1 MRDFDEFAAAATQ
14 PLLRLGWLLTGDAE
28 QAQDLAQNTLVRTYG
43 AWHRVR
49 HAEISSG
56 DVGRDDALA
65 YARRVMVNLHTD
77 WLRRRPWREQ
87 PRAEVPEPGG
97 HDGRHH
103 SGHHGGH
110 DGGHG
115 AVEDRAALVAALQS
129 LTRRERAAVV
139 LRYYVD
145 LSEQQTAQTLGV
157 SVGTVKSVCSRALA
171 KLRNSPALRPERRFV
186 RTAQGEQ
193 P

>member
-14 PLLRLGWLLTGDAE
+14 PLLRLGWLLTGHAE
-28 QAQDLAQNTLVRTYG
+28 QAQDLAQTTLIRTYG

-49 HAEISSG
+49 H
-56 DVGRDDALA
+56 DDALS

-77 WLRRRPWREQ
+77 WLRRRPGREQ
-87 PRAEVPEPGG
+87 PRADLPAEGA
-97 HDGRHH
+97 
-103 SGHHGGH
+103 GH

-129 LTRRERAAVV
+129 LTRRERAAIV

-171 KLRNSPALRPERRFV
+171 KLRASPALREERRFV
-186 RTAQGEQ
+186 RAVQGDHHEH
-193 P
+193 

>member
-1 MRDFDEFAAAATQ
+1 MRDFDDFATAATQ

-28 QAQDLAQNTLVRTYG
+28 QAQDLAQQTLIRTYG

-49 HAEISSG
+49 H
-56 DVGRDDALA
+56 DDALS

-87 PRAEVPEPGG
+87 ARAEVPDTGA
-97 HDGRHH
+97 
-103 SGHHGGH
+103 H

-129 LTRRERAAVV
+129 LTRRERAAIV

-171 KLRNSPALRPERRFV
+171 KLRTSPALRGEHPLV
-186 RTAQGEQ
+186 RTAQGEHA
-193 P
+193 

>member
-14 PLLRLGWLLTGDAE
+14 PLLRLGWLLTGHAE
-28 QAQDLAQNTLVRTYG
+28 QPQDLAQTTLIRTYG

-49 HAEISSG
+49 H
-56 DVGRDDALA
+56 DDALS

-87 PRAEVPEPGG
+87 PRADLPAEGT
-97 HDGRHH
+97 
-103 SGHHGGH
+103 GH

-129 LTRRERAAVV
+129 LTRRERAAIV

-145 LSEQQTAQTLGV
+145 LSCQAELL
-157 SVGTVKSVCSRALA
+157 KM
-171 KLRNSPALRPERRFV
+171 
-186 RTAQGEQ
+186 
-193 P
+193 

>member
-28 QAQDLAQNTLVRTYG
+28 QAQDLAQNTLIRAYG

-49 HAEISSG
+49 H
-56 DVGRDDALA
+56 DDALG
-65 YARRVMVNLHTD
+65 YARRIMVNLHTD

-87 PRAEVPEPGG
+87 SRAEVPDAPAGAG
-97 HDGRHH
+97 M
-103 SGHHGGH
+103 HGGGPH

-129 LTRRERAAVV
+129 LTRRERAAIV

-171 KLRNSPALRPERRFV
+171 KLRVSPALREERLFVRTAFV
-186 RTAQGEQ
+186 RTAQGEKS
-193 P
+193 

>member
-14 PLLRLGWLLTGDAE
+14 PLLRLGWLLTGDAD
-28 QAQDLAQNTLVRTYG
+28 QAQDLAQNTLIRTYG

-49 HAEISSG
+49 H
-56 DVGRDDALA
+56 DDALS
-65 YARRVMVNLHTD
+65 YARRIMVNLHTD

-87 PRAEVPEPGG
+87 PRAELPDTG
-97 HDGRHH
+97 
-103 SGHHGGH
+103 SGY

-115 AVEDRAALVAALQS
+115 AVEDRAALIAALQS
-129 LTRRERAAVV
+129 LTRRERAAIV

-145 LSEQQTAQTLGV
+145 LSEQETAQTLGV

-171 KLRNSPALRPERRFV
+171 KLRVSPALREERLFV
-186 RTAQGEQ
+186 RTAQGE
-193 P
+193 PS

>member
-14 PLLRLGWLLTGDAE
+14 PLLRLGWLLTGHAE
-28 QAQDLAQNTLVRTYG
+28 QAQDLAQTTLIRTYG

-49 HAEISSG
+49 H
-56 DVGRDDALA
+56 DDALS

-87 PRAEVPEPGG
+87 PRAELPDTGG
-97 HDGRHH
+97 P
-103 SGHHGGH
+103 

-115 AVEDRAALVAALQS
+115 AIEDRAALVAALQS
-129 LTRRERAAVV
+129 LTRRERAAIV

-171 KLRNSPALRPERRFV
+171 KLRVSPALREERLFV
-186 RTAQGEQ
+186 RTAQGE
-193 P
+193 PS

>member
-1 MRDFDEFAAAATQ
+1 MRDFDEFAAAAAK
-14 PLLRLGWLLTGDAE
+14 PLLRLGWLLTGDAN
-28 QAQDLAQNTLVRTYG
+28 QAQDLAQSTLIRTYG

-49 HAEISSG
+49 H
-56 DVGRDDALA
+56 DDALS
-65 YARRVMVNLHTD
+65 YARRIMVNLHTD

-87 PRAEVPEPGG
+87 PRADL
-97 HDGRHH
+97 HDGNHRGNHRGDL
-103 SGHHGGH
+103 SGGH

-129 LTRRERAAVV
+129 LTRRERAAIV

-171 KLRNSPALRPERRFV
+171 KLRVSPALREERPFV
-186 RTAQGEQ
+186 RTAQGELS
-193 P
+193 

>member
-1 MRDFDEFAAAATQ
+1 MRDFDEFAAAATR

-28 QAQDLAQNTLVRTYG
+28 QAQDLAQTTLIRTYG

-49 HAEISSG
+49 HG
-56 DVGRDDALA
+56 DPGGGDALG

-87 PRAEVPEPGG
+87 PRAELPDTGT
-97 HDGRHH
+97 
-103 SGHHGGH
+103 H
-110 DGGHG
+110 DGGQG
-115 AVEDRAALVAALQS
+115 AVEDRAALVAALQA
-129 LTRRERAAVV
+129 LTRRERAAIV

-145 LSEQQTAQTLGV
+145 LSEQETAQTLGV

-171 KLRNSPALRPERRFV
+171 KLRTSPALRDDLRADRPFIPTGD
-186 RTAQGEQ
+186 RT
-193 P
+193 

>member
-28 QAQDLAQNTLVRTYG
+28 QAQDLAQNTLIRTYG

-49 HAEISSG
+49 H
-56 DVGRDDALA
+56 DDALS
-65 YARRVMVNLHTD
+65 YARRIMVNLHTD

-87 PRAEVPEPGG
+87 PRGELPDTG
-97 HDGRHH
+97 
-103 SGHHGGH
+103 SH
-110 DGGHG
+110 DGGQG
-115 AVEDRAALVAALQS
+115 AVEDRAALVGALQS
-129 LTRRERAAVV
+129 LTRRERATIV

-171 KLRNSPALRPERRFV
+171 KLRVSPALREERLFV
-186 RTAQGEQ
+186 RTAQGE
-193 P
+193 PS

>member
-1 MRDFDEFAAAATQ
+1 MRDFDEFAAAAAQ
-14 PLLRLGWLLTGDAE
+14 PLLRLGWLLTGHAE
-28 QAQDLAQNTLVRTYG
+28 QAQDLAQNTLIRTYG

-49 HAEISSG
+49 H
-56 DVGRDDALA
+56 DDALS

-87 PRAEVPEPGG
+87 PRAELPDT
-97 HDGRHH
+97 DGRD
-103 SGHHGGH
+103 GGH
-110 DGGHG
+110 DGGNG

-129 LTRRERAAVV
+129 LTRRERAAIV

-171 KLRNSPALRPERRFV
+171 KLRVSPALREERLFV
-186 RTAQGEQ
+186 RTAQGE
-193 P
+193 PS

>member
-28 QAQDLAQNTLVRTYG
+28 QAQDLAQNTLIRTYG

-49 HAEISSG
+49 H
-56 DVGRDDALA
+56 DDALS

-87 PRAEVPEPGG
+87 PRADLPDTGT
-97 HDGRHH
+97 
-103 SGHHGGH
+103 H
-110 DGGHG
+110 DGGQG

-129 LTRRERAAVV
+129 LTRRERAAIV
-139 LRYYVD
+139 LRYYAD

-171 KLRNSPALRPERRFV
+171 KLRVSPALREERLFV
-186 RTAQGEQ
+186 RTAQGE
-193 P
+193 PS

>member
-1 MRDFDEFAAAATQ
+1 MRDFDEFAAAAAQ

-28 QAQDLAQNTLVRTYG
+28 QAQDLAQNTLIRTYG

-49 HAEISSG
+49 H
-56 DVGRDDALA
+56 DDALS

-87 PRAEVPEPGG
+87 PRAEVPDTGG
-97 HDGRHH
+97 RDGGL
-103 SGHHGGH
+103 SGGH

-129 LTRRERAAVV
+129 LTRRERAAIV

-145 LSEQQTAQTLGV
+145 LSEQQTALTLGV

-171 KLRNSPALRPERRFV
+171 KLRVSPALREERLFV
-186 RTAQGEQ
+186 RTAQGE
-193 P
+193 PS

>member
-1 MRDFDEFAAAATQ
+1 MRDFDEFAAAAAQ

-28 QAQDLAQNTLVRTYG
+28 QAQDLAQNTLIRTYG

-49 HAEISSG
+49 H
-56 DVGRDDALA
+56 DDALG

-87 PRAEVPEPGG
+87 PRAEVP
-97 HDGRHH
+97 D
-103 SGHHGGH
+103 SGTGH

-129 LTRRERAAVV
+129 LTRRERAAIV

-171 KLRNSPALRPERRFV
+171 KLRVSPALREERLFV
-186 RTAQGEQ
+186 RTAQGE
-193 P
+193 PS

>member
-1 MRDFDEFAAAATQ
+1 MRDFDEFAAAAAQ
-14 PLLRLGWLLTGDAE
+14 PLLRLGWLLTGHAE
-28 QAQDLAQNTLVRTYG
+28 QAQDLAQNTLIRTYG

-49 HAEISSG
+49 H
-56 DVGRDDALA
+56 DDALS

-87 PRAEVPEPGG
+87 PRAELPDTGG
-97 HDGRHH
+97 RD
-103 SGHHGGH
+103 GGH
-110 DGGHG
+110 DGGNG

-129 LTRRERAAVV
+129 LTRRERAAIV

-171 KLRNSPALRPERRFV
+171 KLRVSPALREERLFV
-186 RTAQGEQ
+186 RTAQGE
-193 P
+193 PS